1 MNCDYDHVK
10 WKVIGFFLSFLKI
23 YFHSEN
29 ENEFHTASDKNHFH
43 HLDRASLV

>member
-10 WKVIGFFLSFLKI
+10 LKVIGFFLSFFKT

-29 ENEFHTASDKNHFH
+29 ENEFTPPLIKIILH